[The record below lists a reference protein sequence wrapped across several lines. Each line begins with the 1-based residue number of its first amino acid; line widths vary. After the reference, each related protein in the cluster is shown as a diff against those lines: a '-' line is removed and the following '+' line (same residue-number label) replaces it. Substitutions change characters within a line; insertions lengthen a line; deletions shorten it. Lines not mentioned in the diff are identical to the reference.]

1 MGSFVDAEGNRYT
14 PRVTAWT
21 IAQFEEA
28 TGVGI
33 IEAAGDPGG
42 LAKVMRSISRVM
54 RLAYLACDREA
65 AQRGVSY
72 EDFCRMFDGAELAG
86 LSEAMGEALANFFP
100 AESAGTGGEQS
111 GPPSPGPTSTAARPS
126 PA

>member
-1 MGSFVDAEGNRYT
+1 MSSFTDAEGNRWT

-21 IAQFEEA
+21 IARFEED

-33 IEAAGDPGG
+33 IEAAGRPGG
-42 LAKVMRSISRVM
+42 LVEVMRSISRVM
-54 RLAYLACDREA
+54 RLAYLAVDREA
-65 AQRGVSY
+65 AQRGIDY
-72 EDFCRMFDGAELAG
+72 ETFCRMFDGAQLNG

-100 AESAGTGGEQS
+100 AESAGAGGEQS
-111 GPPSPGPTSTAARPS
+111 GPPSVGPTSTVARPS